1 MLPHSILKH
10 EGNFR
15 LGAMVEIIGQDG
27 EKIGR
32 GLVESSSKDI
42 EQYKSQNIT
51 KRKQPIIH
59 YDNLVM
65 F

>member
-1 MLPHSILKH
+1 
-10 EGNFR
+10 
-15 LGAMVEIIGQDG
+15 MVEIIGQDG